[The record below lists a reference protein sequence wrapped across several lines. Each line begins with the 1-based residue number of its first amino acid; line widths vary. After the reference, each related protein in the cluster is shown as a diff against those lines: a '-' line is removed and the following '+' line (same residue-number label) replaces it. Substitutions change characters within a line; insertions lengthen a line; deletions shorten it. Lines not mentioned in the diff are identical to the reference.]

1 MTTNAPPGDI
11 DPFEL
16 PDTLQLGPPFDPFP
30 YVAEARRRNAV
41 QRAWPLPLDPALG
54 PAGMAGEDADINA
67 FSVLGYDE
75 LAAVFRDSET
85 YSSALIGQ
93 AIGPLLAN
101 TIVAMDGSEHRVH
114 RALVAPAFRPK
125 AVVRWE
131 AEFVEPLA
139 DELIDS
145 FADLGAVDLV
155 RRFTFALPV
164 RVIAQIFGV
173 PQQDAQ
179 KFQRWSI
186 EMISIPL
193 DWDRGMAAF
202 EALRGYFAEQ
212 VEMRRHAPKD
222 DLITE
227 LVEAEVDGHRLTDEE
242 IFAFLRLLLPAG
254 VETTYRSLGNLLFAL
269 LTHPD
274 QLEEVR
280 GNPALIPHAI
290 EEGLRWE
297 PPIFH
302 TGRISTRPS
311 RLGGVDIP
319 AGAFVNLFIGAAN
332 RDERVFPDPDTFD
345 VHRHPNTQVAFA
357 VGAHACLGTHLA
369 RMENRVAL
377 KAILQRLPDL
387 RLDSSAPAP
396 QIVGMPLR
404 SPDGLPV
411 VFTPASS

>member
-1 MTTNAPPGDI
+1 MTAKTGAKGDL

-16 PDTLQLGPPFDPFP
+16 PDTLQLGQPVDPFP

-41 QRAWPLPLDPALG
+41 QRAWPLPMDTALG
-54 PAGMAGEDADINA
+54 PEGMMGDDDDVNA
-67 FSVLGYDE
+67 VCVLGYDE
-75 LAAVFRDSET
+75 LATVFRDSET

-93 AIGPLLAN
+93 AIGPLLAH
-101 TIVAMDGSEHRVH
+101 TIVAMDGAEHRAH

-125 AVVRWE
+125 SIARWE
-131 AEFVEPLA
+131 KEFVIPIA
-139 DELIDS
+139 HQLIDS
-145 FADLGAVDLV
+145 FAGLGRVDLV

-173 PQQDAQ
+173 PKEDAP

-193 DWDRGMAAF
+193 DWNRGMAAF
-202 EALRGYFAEQ
+202 EALRRYFGEQ
-212 VEMRRHAPKD
+212 IELRRREPRD

-227 LVEAEVDGHRLTDEE
+227 LAQAEVDGQKLTDEE

-274 QLEEVR
+274 QLDEIR
-280 GNPALIPHAI
+280 NDPALIDSAI

-302 TGRISTRPS
+302 TGRISTKPS

-319 AGAFVNLFIGAAN
+319 AGSLVNLFVGSAN
-332 RDERVFPDPDTFD
+332 RDERVFPEPDKFD
-345 VHRHPNTQVAFA
+345 VRRNPNHQIAFA
-357 VGAHACLGTHLA
+357 VGAHACLGMHLA
-369 RMENRVAL
+369 RMESRVAL
-377 KAILQRLPDL
+377 EAILPRLPDL
-387 RLDSSAPAP
+387 RLDPDAPAP

-404 SPDGLPV
+404 SPAALPV
-411 VFTPASS
+411 LFTAGG

>member
-1 MTTNAPPGDI
+1 MTTNATTEGDT

-16 PDTLQLGPPFDPFP
+16 PDTLQLGPPVDPFP

-41 QRAWPLPLDPALG
+41 QRAWPLPMDTALG
-54 PAGMAGEDADINA
+54 PEGMMGDDADVNA

-75 LAAVFRDSET
+75 LAAVFRDGET
-85 YSSALIGQ
+85 YSSALIGE
-93 AIGPLLAN
+93 AIGPLLAH
-101 TIVAMDGSEHRVH
+101 TIVAMDGAEHRVH

-125 AVVRWE
+125 SISRWE
-131 AEFVEPLA
+131 KDFVVPIA
-139 DELIDS
+139 HELLDS
-145 FADLGAVDLV
+145 FVGLGRADLV

-173 PQQDAQ
+173 PKEDAPT
-179 KFQRWSI
+179 FQRWSI

-202 EALRGYFAEQ
+202 EALRGYFGEQ
-212 VEMRRHAPKD
+212 IEQRRREPHD

-227 LVEAEVDGHRLTDEE
+227 LAQAEVDGQKLTDEE

-274 QLEEVR
+274 QLDEVR
-280 GNPALIPHAI
+280 SNPALIAPAI

-302 TGRISTRPS
+302 TGRISTKDS

-319 AGAFVNLFIGAAN
+319 AGSLVNLFVGSAN
-332 RDERVFPDPDTFD
+332 RDERVFSEPDTFD
-345 VHRHPNTQVAFA
+345 VHRDPNHQIAFA
-357 VGAHACLGTHLA
+357 VGAHACLGMHLA

-377 KAILQRLPDL
+377 EAILERLPDL
-387 RLDSSAPAP
+387 RLDPDAPAP
-396 QIVGMPLR
+396 RIVGMPLR
-404 SPDGLPV
+404 SPDSLPV
-411 VFTPASS
+411 LFAPRS